1 MELKKRLSLRTVLI
15 GLYVVVFFFFLIWG
29 LQPAEAAQ
37 SYEISAELNIP
48 SIGLVSDVTTLQI
61 EDHELKTPDT
71 IAGSFS
77 RAENKTLL
85 IGHSG
90 TVFQNLNETRLGDE
104 IIYNNSK
111 YIVGKIEVLEK
122 ADVDMS
128 KMLAPAE
135 KDTLV
140 IMTCAG
146 MDLGNGDA
154 THRLVLTAT
163 ISPDE

>member
-15 GLYVVVFFFFLIWG
+15 ELYVVVFGAYVIWG

-163 ISPDE
+163 ISSNE